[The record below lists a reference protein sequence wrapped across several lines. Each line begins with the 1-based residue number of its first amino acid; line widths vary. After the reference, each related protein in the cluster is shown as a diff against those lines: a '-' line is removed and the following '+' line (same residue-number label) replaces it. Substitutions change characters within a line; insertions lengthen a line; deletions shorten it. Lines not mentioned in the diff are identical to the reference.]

1 MDWQPDF
8 SLALPVDLTYGGRG
22 VAERMGTIFR
32 VFAYLKRYPLLGT
45 AQGICAIGAT
55 VLLTVFPNITRTIID
70 EVVVGKQEERLL
82 PLVLMALGAFFAR
95 DLFNSLRI
103 RFNNHFEQRVIF
115 DLRSDLYSKIQRL
128 PLRWFDNRHSGDIMT
143 RVSEDVTAMERV
155 LIDGIE
161 MGGVAVL
168 QVVIFAAVMFYTDA
182 RLALIALLP
191 FPFLIVGAVLY
202 SRNARDR
209 HRAVRTATS
218 EMNSLIVD
226 NVAGIRQIKAYAME
240 EPELQRF
247 QGAAEK
253 LRKATLKVMSMW
265 ATYRPSMDFIAA
277 LGLVLVLGF
286 GAAYA
291 IEGDL
296 SAGDLTAFLLLIAYF
311 YDPVNRLH
319 QLNQILQSGRAAA
332 ERVFEVID
340 AEEEPG
346 LDEGKVPESVR
357 GHIQFQGVGFS
368 YGDLTD
374 EEDKARDD
382 DEDEEQ
388 PKRVSA
394 VEGIDLEVLPGKTIA
409 LVGSTGAGKSTV
421 VNLLTRFYEY
431 QEGQILLD
439 GTPIRDFEKTALRS
453 QIGYV
458 TQESF
463 LFNGTVRENLI
474 IGDPAAT
481 DDRLWEVLDAANAK
495 RFVDLM
501 PEGLDTHVGERGVK
515 LSVGEKQRLSI
526 ARALLRNPPI
536 LVLDEATASVD
547 TETEHLIQIA
557 LDRLMAKRS
566 SIVIAHRLSTVRKA
580 DRIYVI
586 EDGRI
591 AESGD
596 HEALV
601 RQGGIYARLCEMS
614 LLA

>member
-1 MDWQPDF
+1 
-8 SLALPVDLTYGGRG
+8 
-22 VAERMGTIFR
+22 MGTIFR

-240 EPELQRF
+240 EPELKRF

-586 EDGRI
+586 EGGRI